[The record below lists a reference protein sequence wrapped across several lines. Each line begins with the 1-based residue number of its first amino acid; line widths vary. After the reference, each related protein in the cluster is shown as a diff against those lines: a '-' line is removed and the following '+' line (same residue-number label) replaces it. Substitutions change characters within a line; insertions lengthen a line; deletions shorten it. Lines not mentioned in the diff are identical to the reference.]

1 MTTALLKSAFL
12 PHDLVGGSIPYLKGR
27 ESDSVWIAATQACG
41 TERVHYCYTVQ
52 GGRLWYLAC
61 PSASLASAPQ
71 DSWCPL
77 ASALPGGN
85 LFYDQET
92 VYLFE
97 QDGLAAALKWDA
109 DSGRLQVFS
118 GAARTILPRMQALDS
133 TIFTIDPALAQPV
146 FWDNKTLKSQRRAR
160 RRALGALWGG
170 AALFLLAAILLILQ

>member
-1 MTTALLKSAFL
+1 MTETLLKSAFL

-41 TERVHYCYTVQ
+41 TENVHYCYTLR
-52 GGRLWYLAC
+52 GGRAWYLAC
-61 PSASLASAPQ
+61 PSASLSSAPQ
-71 DSWCPL
+71 GSWCPL

-92 VYLFE
+92 VYVFE

-109 DSGRLQVFS
+109 DSGRLRVFS

-133 TIFTIDPALAQPV
+133 TIFTIDPALAIPV
-146 FWDNKTLKSQRRAR
+146 VWHNKTLSSQRRAR
-160 RRALGALWGG
+160 HRALMALWS
-170 AALFLLAAILLILQ
+170 AALMLFLAAIFLILQ